1 MSNKRPAKRPTLL
14 NAAKAGASSWQIE
27 MKLTRADL
35 DAMPSD
41 LRRRLFAYLEGLPR
55 SEESGTAGSRFE
67 RQDVAALLRD
77 ISFHRR
83 GRSLRAILDRL
94 TYDDEANPPSR
105 LKLGE
110 ALSSTDRAKL
120 GRYVA
125 LLNRLAAKAA
135 KKRNTQLC
143 RFHRG
148 KNIYTAHS
156 VTRRWLRELLPGIE
170 HAGEQEEPLWG

>member
-1 MSNKRPAKRPTLL
+1 MQNT
-14 NAAKAGASSWQIE
+14 AKAGASSWQIE
-27 MKLTRADL
+27 LKLTRSDL
-35 DAMPSD
+35 DAMPAD
-41 LRRRLFAYLEGLPR
+41 LRRRLFAYLEGLQRP
-55 SEESGTAGSRFE
+55 EEGEAAGSLFE
-67 RQDVAALLRD
+67 RQHVAALLRD

-83 GRSLRAILDRL
+83 GRSLRALLDL
-94 TYDDEANPPSR
+94 LAYDDGSKPPSR

-110 ALSSTDRAKL
+110 ALPPSDRTQL

-135 KKRNTQLC
+135 KKRDVQLC

-148 KNIYTAHS
+148 KNIYTVHP